1 MDRSQGIRIDVFHCA
16 RCCAVVAELN
26 TSAAAVAIEV
36 PPQPPHCLHRL
47 RARRCHRSSAAV
59 LLYCYCLDGGHYE
72 DTRERALRGRRRHP
86 RRRYCIELSLFV
98 GQGFANL
105 PGFCGA
111 GTRG

>member
-1 MDRSQGIRIDVFHCA
+1 MGA
-16 RCCAVVAELN
+16 R
-26 TSAAAVAIEV
+26 AACYRAPPRRAVAIEV
-36 PPQPPHCLHRL
+36 APQ
-47 RARRCHRSSAAV
+47 
-59 LLYCYCLDGGHYE
+59 LYCYCLDGGHYE
-72 DTRERALRGRRRHP
+72 DTDTRERALRGGRRHP

>member
-26 TSAAAVAIEV
+26 TSAVAAAALPPPHGRAHGLLQRAAVAIEV
-36 PPQPPHCLHRL
+36 APQ
-47 RARRCHRSSAAV
+47 
-59 LLYCYCLDGGHYE
+59 LYCYCLDGGHYE
-72 DTRERALRGRRRHP
+72 DTRERALRGGRRHP

>member
-26 TSAAAVAIEV
+26 TSAAAAAAALPPPHARAACYRARAVAIE
-36 PPQPPHCLHRL
+36 
-47 RARRCHRSSAAV
+47 V

-72 DTRERALRGRRRHP
+72 DTRERALRGGRRHP

>member
-26 TSAAAVAIEV
+26 TSAAAVAALPPPHGRARGLLQRAAVAIEV
-36 PPQPPHCLHRL
+36 APQ
-47 RARRCHRSSAAV
+47 
-59 LLYCYCLDGGHYE
+59 LYCYCLDGGHYE
-72 DTRERALRGRRRHP
+72 DTRERALRGGRRHP

>member
-26 TSAAAVAIEV
+26 TSAAAAAAAL
-36 PPQPPHCLHRL
+36 PPPHA
-47 RARRCHRSSAAV
+47 RARHVTARRRCHRSSAAV

-72 DTRERALRGRRRHP
+72 DTRERALRGGRRHP

>member
-26 TSAAAVAIEV
+26 TSAAAAAAAWARARLVTARRRAVAIEV
-36 PPQPPHCLHRL
+36 APQ
-47 RARRCHRSSAAV
+47 
-59 LLYCYCLDGGHYE
+59 LYCYCLDGGHYE
-72 DTRERALRGRRRHP
+72 DTRERAMRGGGRRHP